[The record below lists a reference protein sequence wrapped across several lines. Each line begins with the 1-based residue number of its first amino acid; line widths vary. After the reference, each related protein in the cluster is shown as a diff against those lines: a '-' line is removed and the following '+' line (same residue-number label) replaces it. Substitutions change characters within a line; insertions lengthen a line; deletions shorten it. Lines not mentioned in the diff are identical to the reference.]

1 MIIISRLLFFVI
13 KNTSKLFD
21 DDEMENDE
29 LKIYYVYVEKWLNK
43 KLATVNIYNH

>member
-13 KNTSKLFD
+13 KKHTSKLVD

-29 LKIYYVYVEKWLNK
+29 LKIYYVYVEMTKQEIGYSKYL
-43 KLATVNIYNH
+43 